1 MIATKLFQ
9 KQPVHS
15 GEEQPSRLMNAVR
28 LMGAIPS
35 LNQNI
40 HMFFW
45 VGWGNDVYEQAVAR
59 SREMT
64 TNETWES
71 AFAEGGTL
79 SMQEA
84 LAIAVQELQNR
95 S

>member
-1 MIATKLFQ
+1 
-9 KQPVHS
+9 
-15 GEEQPSRLMNAVR
+15 MNAVR
-28 LMGAIPS
+28 LLGAIPS

-59 SREMT
+59 TREMT
-64 TNETWES
+64 TDKAWER
-71 AFAEGGTL
+71 AFAEGSAL
-79 SMQEA
+79 SMPEA
-84 LAIAVQELQNR
+84 LAIAVQELQ